1 MRYIGRENFRETPG
15 ESSPSRRITVDLPI
29 ADAVDTAAA
38 YSINAVFIAGSVLSS
53 PVGLISD
60 LGVFLTSFIP
70 RF

>member
-1 MRYIGRENFRETPG
+1 M
-15 ESSPSRRITVDLPI
+15 DLPI

-53 PVGLISD
+53 PVGLLSD
-60 LGVFLTSFIP
+60 VGAFLTSFIP